1 MIRNDHSLFY
11 WQYNAYFENIT
22 NTRFYLHQSD
32 WIQEKKTVA
41 FLYTK
46 DKWTEKIFRE
56 ATSLT
61 IATINVKYFWGNLNQ
76 ES

>member
-1 MIRNDHSLFY
+1 MTIHCF
-11 WQYNAYFENIT
+11 IG
-22 NTRFYLHQSD
+22 NTMLTLKTLQ
-32 WIQEKKTVA
+32 IQGFTFIKVTGYKKKKTVA

-61 IATINVKYFWGNLNQ
+61 IATIDVKYFWDNLNQ